1 MFVTVPVFHPD
12 MSLLKFV
19 ALRNIYDMS
28 VTAPVFH
35 PDMSPL
41 KAVAELN
48 IFAMFST
55 DSVFHPDMFPLKAV
69 ALLNIY
75 DTFVTVD
82 GNVAGTDNRFTAP
95 SQAYDRSSIGAEPH

>member
-1 MFVTVPVFHPD
+1 MFFTAPVFHPD
-12 MSLLKFV
+12 MSLLKVV
-19 ALRNIYDMS
+19 ALLNIYDMF
-28 VTAPVFH
+28 VTAAVFH

-41 KAVAELN
+41 KV
-48 IFAMFST
+48 
-55 DSVFHPDMFPLKAV
+55 V

-82 GNVAGTDNRFTAP
+82 GNVAGTDIRFTAP